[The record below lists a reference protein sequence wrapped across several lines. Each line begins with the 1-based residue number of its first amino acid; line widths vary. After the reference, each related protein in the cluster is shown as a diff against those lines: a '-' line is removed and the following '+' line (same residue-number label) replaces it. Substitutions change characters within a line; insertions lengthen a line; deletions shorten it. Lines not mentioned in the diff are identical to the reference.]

1 MAIAI
6 AIPLALG
13 ATGTALA
20 MTSGS
25 IGPKPIKQL
34 LPPQPSPSADTQL
47 PKPLQKVLSSADQ
60 PGDTSGSGTT
70 DTSSAGS
77 DSSASVDSN
86 APSLQSGLGW
96 AWNIPYGGW
105 RRFFQA
111 GEPYGSSQVTYT
123 QTVPAP
129 GAASAGTATLAQVAS
144 SVPQTPA
151 YLWVLLPLGLLLLWA
166 ASLAVFEPLGD
177 RGRLVLMIGSV
188 RRTARELPA
197 GMTRSGARTAVRVF
211 RRFGPWA
218 RR

>member
-20 MTSGS
+20 MTAGS
-25 IGPKPIKQL
+25 PGPKPIKQL
-34 LPPQPSPSADTQL
+34 LPPQPSPSADAQL
-47 PKPLQKVLSSADQ
+47 PKPLQKVLSSAEQ
-60 PGDTSGSGTT
+60 PGDTAGNGTT
-70 DTSSAGS
+70 DTSTSGG
-77 DSSASVDSN
+77 DSSSSVEST
-86 APSLQSGLGW
+86 APSSQAGLGW

-111 GEPYGSSQVTYT
+111 GEPYGSQVTYT
-123 QTVPAP
+123 QTVPSL
-129 GAASAGTATLAQVAS
+129 GAAPAGTATLAQVAS

>member
-1 MAIAI
+1 MVIAI
-6 AIPLALG
+6 AIPLAFG

-20 MTSGS
+20 MTAGAP
-25 IGPKPIKQL
+25 GPEPIKHL
-34 LPPQPSPSADTQL
+34 LPPAPSPSAPATL
-47 PKPLQKVLSSADQ
+47 PKPLQKVLSANEEPSNT
-60 PGDTSGSGTT
+60 GGTGTSNTPSG
-70 DTSSAGS
+70 GG
-77 DSSASVDSN
+77 SSASVDSTSS
-86 APSLQSGLGW
+86 ATTSGLGW
-96 AWNIPYGGW
+96 SWNIPYGGW
-105 RRFFQA
+105 RRFLQT
-111 GEPYGSSQVTYT
+111 GESFGGSQVTYT

-129 GAASAGTATLAQVAS
+129 GTASAGTTALTQVAS

-151 YLWVLLPLGLLLLWA
+151 YLWVLLPVGLLLLWA